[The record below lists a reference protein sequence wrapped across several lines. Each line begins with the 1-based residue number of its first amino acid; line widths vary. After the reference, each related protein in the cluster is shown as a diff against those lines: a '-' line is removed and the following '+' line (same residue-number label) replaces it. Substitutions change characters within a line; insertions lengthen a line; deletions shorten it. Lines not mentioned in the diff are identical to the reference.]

1 MQRSASGMPFKSNAV
16 LAALPA
22 KVLLEI
28 KPHLAPVKLPFG
40 RVLYHSGK
48 PMREVYFPARCLV
61 SLLVVLEDELA
72 LEVALVGHEGV
83 LGVPLALG
91 ARISPVRA
99 LVQGAGDALRMNAA
113 QFLVMMGRHPLLQ
126 RAVFGYAGR
135 LMGQIAQTAACNRF
149 HLLEPR
155 LARWLL
161 MTRDRLGCEE
171 FRMTQE
177 FLSTMLGVRRVGVS
191 DAASS
196 FQRQHL
202 IEYSR
207 GHITIL
213 DHAGLEAAACSC
225 YARGVVGQP
234 AVVPWRPEI
243 PKVANARKRPPA
255 PVI

>member
-1 MQRSASGMPFKSNAV
+1 MCGSAHTTEKAALSIGRMPFKTNVV
-16 LAALPA
+16 LASLPA
-22 KVLLEI
+22 KLLTEI
-28 KPHLAPVKLPFG
+28 KPHLTPVNLPFG
-40 RVLYHSGK
+40 QVLYHSGK
-48 PMREVYFPARCLV
+48 PMREVFFPARCLV

-72 LEVALVGHEGV
+72 LEVALVGHEGM

-91 ARISPVRA
+91 AKLSPVRA
-99 LVQGAGDALRMNAA
+99 LVQGAGDALRMSAP
-113 QFLVMMGRHPLLQ
+113 QFLLMMGRHPMLQ
-126 RAVFGYAGR
+126 RAVFGYAGK

-161 MTRDRLGCEE
+161 MTRDRLGAED

-213 DHAGLEAAACSC
+213 DHEGLEAASCSC

-234 AVVPWRPEI
+234 AVVPWRP
-243 PKVANARKRPPA
+243 PA
-255 PVI
+255 LVT

>member
-1 MQRSASGMPFKSNAV
+1 MPFKKNAV

-22 KVLLEI
+22 KVLLEMT
-28 KPHLAPVKLPFG
+28 PHLVAAPLPFG
-40 RVLYHSGK
+40 QVLYHSGK
-48 PMREVYFPARCLV
+48 AMRDVYFPAGCLV

-72 LEVALVGHEGV
+72 LEVALVGNEGV

-91 ARISPVRA
+91 AKQSPVRA
-99 LVQGAGDALRMNAA
+99 LVQGAGNAWRMTAA
-113 QFLVMMGRHPLLQ
+113 NFLLMMSRHPQLQ
-126 RAVFGYAGR
+126 RAVFGYAGL

-161 MTRDRLGCEE
+161 MTRDRMGCGD

-213 DHAGLEAAACSC
+213 DHEGLEAASCSC
-225 YARGVVGQP
+225 YRRGVVGQP
-234 AVVPWRPEI
+234 AVVPWRPE
-243 PKVANARKRPPA
+243 PLAAA
-255 PVI
+255 

>member
-1 MQRSASGMPFKSNAV
+1 MPFKKNAV

-22 KVLLEI
+22 KVLSEMTSRLV
-28 KPHLAPVKLPFG
+28 PVTLPFG
-40 RVLYHSGK
+40 QVLYQSGK
-48 PMREVYFPARCLV
+48 AMRDVYFPARCLV

-72 LEVALVGHEGV
+72 LEVALVGNEGV

-91 ARISPVRA
+91 AKQSPVRA
-99 LVQGAGDALRMNAA
+99 LVQGAGDALRMTAA
-113 QFLVMMGRHPLLQ
+113 NFLLMMGRHPQLQ
-126 RAVFGYAGR
+126 RAVFGYAGL

-149 HLLEPR
+149 HMLEPR

-161 MTRDRLGCEE
+161 MTRDRLGSED

-213 DHAGLEAAACSC
+213 DHDGLEAASCSC
-225 YARGVVGQP
+225 YGRGVMGQP
-234 AVVPWRPEI
+234 AVVPWRP
-243 PKVANARKRPPA
+243 PALHALRTYKSPPA
-255 PVI
+255 LAI

>member
-1 MQRSASGMPFKSNAV
+1 MPFKTNAL

-22 KVLLEI
+22 KVLLEMT
-28 KPHLAPVKLPFG
+28 PYLVPVAMPFG
-40 RVLYHSGK
+40 QVLYHSGK
-48 PMREVYFPARCLV
+48 AMRDVYFPARCLV

-91 ARISPVRA
+91 AKQSPVRA
-99 LVQGAGDALRMNAA
+99 LVQGEGDALRMTATD
-113 QFLVMMGRHPLLQ
+113 FLLMMGRHAPLQ
-126 RAVFGYAGR
+126 RAVFGYAGL

-149 HLLEPR
+149 HMLEPR

-161 MTRDRLGCEE
+161 MTRDRLASED

-213 DHAGLEAAACSC
+213 DHEGLEAASCSC
-225 YARGVVGQP
+225 YRRGVIGQP
-234 AVVPWRPEI
+234 AVVPWRPE
-243 PKVANARKRPPA
+243 PLPA
-255 PVI
+255 V

>member
-1 MQRSASGMPFKSNAV
+1 MPFKTNAL

-22 KVLLEI
+22 KVLLEMT
-28 KPHLAPVKLPFG
+28 PYLVPVAMPFG
-40 RVLYHSGK
+40 QVLYHSGK
-48 PMREVYFPARCLV
+48 AMRDVYFPARCLV

-91 ARISPVRA
+91 AKQSPVRA
-99 LVQGAGDALRMNAA
+99 LVQGEGDALRMTATD
-113 QFLVMMGRHPLLQ
+113 FLLMMGRHAPLQ
-126 RAVFGYAGR
+126 RAVFGYAGL

-149 HLLEPR
+149 HMLEPR

-161 MTRDRLGCEE
+161 MTRDRLASED

-213 DHAGLEAAACSC
+213 DHEGLEAASCSC
-225 YARGVVGQP
+225 YRRGVIGQP
-234 AVVPWRPEI
+234 AVVPWRPE
-243 PKVANARKRPPA
+243 PLRAA
-255 PVI
+255 

>member
-1 MQRSASGMPFKSNAV
+1 MPFKQNAV
-16 LAALPA
+16 LAALPR
-22 KVLLEI
+22 KILIEMR
-28 KPHLAPVKLPFG
+28 PHLTPVTLMFDE
-40 RVLYHSGK
+40 VLYQSGK
-48 PMREVYFPARCLV
+48 PMKDVYFPVRCLV
-61 SLLVVLEDELA
+61 SLLVVLENDLA
-72 LEVALVGHEGV
+72 LEVALVGQEGV

-91 ARISPVRA
+91 ARLSPVRA

-113 QFLVMMGRHPLLQ
+113 QFLLMMGQHPLLQ
-126 RAVFGYAGR
+126 RAVFGYAGV

-161 MTRDRLGCEE
+161 MTRDRLGCED

-213 DHAGLEAAACSC
+213 DHDGLEAASCSC
-225 YARGVVGQP
+225 YGRGVVGQP
-234 AVVPWRPEI
+234 AVVPWRPQASHA
-243 PKVANARKRPPA
+243 PRAHKSPPA
-255 PVI
+255 LAI